1 MAGALFHYKSGPA
14 SYVAAGLIHGGKL
27 VSAASG
33 LSGSLASLNGVGVL
47 QNATDAS
54 LGVLGVAGAD
64 AYTEMF
70 GGYID
75 AANPLYAGGNSA
87 NGALQTPYGN
97 MGYGPYDKPSF
108 PTGWPGNGGS
118 TGTVDNEPNVQYE
131 DPLLDVSIL
140 TYAIPVYN
148 NVDINVTYSGSGT
161 VAFGALLAAD
171 NAGGVRAWVTGDL
184 AQAIVGRCTQPG
196 GVTVATNPVG
206 RAFIRV

>member
-14 SYVAAGLIHGGKL
+14 SYIAAGLIHGGKL
-27 VSAASG
+27 VVAASG
-33 LSGSLASLNGVGVL
+33 LSGSLASLNGTGVL
-47 QNATDAS
+47 QNVTDAS

-64 AYTEMF
+64 AYTEMLA
-70 GGYID
+70 GYAN
-75 AANPLYAGGNSA
+75 AANPVYPGGNSD
-87 NGALQTPYGN
+87 NGDLQFSDGN

-108 PTGWPGNGGS
+108 PVQWPGNGGDGS
-118 TGTVDNEPNVQYE
+118 TVDNEPNVQYE
-131 DPLLDVSIL
+131 DPLLDVSLL
-140 TYAIPVYN
+140 TYSIPVYN

-161 VAFGALLAAD
+161 VAFGALLAAN